1 MSPCPSVAL
10 DPDQFLDDIFNR
22 IKLELRPSV
31 ALGDRRIKFLLK
43 GGRRTQLPVQTADG
57 CTVPQLP
64 RPRPA
69 NRQPRRAQGKRPTPA
84 QAQVDRPD

>member
-22 IKLELRPSV
+22 IELELRPSV

-43 GGRRTQLPVQTADG
+43 GGRRTQLPGQTADG
-57 CTVPQLP
+57 GCTAPQLP
-64 RPRPA
+64 RPAASQSAAPTSA
-69 NRQPRRAQGKRPTPA
+69 RQTSDTGPSPGRSP
-84 QAQVDRPD
+84 